1 MTKRILTLQ
10 WSYFWRRP
18 GHERLHLA
26 AINNN
31 ALFMTVRR
39 IQREGM
45 ERSERLKWTTGALN
59 TVLKVGRWSEIQG
72 LGWKLGVRRQ
82 CDQSLDGRFSRCEL
96 RYQYQLEML
105 LGNSEYSLNHLSG
118 RIKAHVPS
126 WELLPLTNEL
136 RAERQRIKTGATVEL
151 FK

>member
-45 ERSERLKWTTGALN
+45 EGSERLKWTTGALN
-59 TVLKVGRWSEIQG
+59 TVLKVGRWSEIHG

-82 CDQSLDGRFSRCEL
+82 CDQSLDLAVMSIDINASQRC
-96 RYQYQLEML
+96 YP
-105 LGNSEYSLNHLSG
+105 GTLNTYWITSVG
-118 RIKAHVPS
+118 GIKAHVLC

-136 RAERQRIKTGATVEL
+136 WAERQRIKTGATVQL